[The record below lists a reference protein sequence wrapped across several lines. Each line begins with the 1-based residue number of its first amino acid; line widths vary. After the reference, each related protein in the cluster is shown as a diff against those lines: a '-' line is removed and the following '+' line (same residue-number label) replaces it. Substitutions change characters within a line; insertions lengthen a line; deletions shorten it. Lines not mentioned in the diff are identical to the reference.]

1 MGEEWANRAS
11 DNESE
16 SASRAETTARPPGGY
31 ETDRQGTLTLLPTST
46 AQGIALF
53 VGGLLQRMGSVNR
66 RMRFVEDTLRIGTID
81 LVRGGLTR
89 ASALPRFAPIVS
101 GVATTALR
109 WVADIS
115 HAGRARCIC
124 WRSSCRWAVCSV
136 CWGTSCSASR
146 CELGL
151 FRCVCVCPAHPLV
164 ADKRIAEREL
174 KPSAVH

>member
-1 MGEEWANRAS
+1 
-11 DNESE
+11 
-16 SASRAETTARPPGGY
+16 
-31 ETDRQGTLTLLPTST
+31 
-46 AQGIALF
+46 
-53 VGGLLQRMGSVNR
+53 MGSVNR

-101 GVATTALR
+101 GVATTGLK

-164 ADKRIAEREL
+164 ADKRIAERTL